1 MRLFNG
7 NTLLLATH
15 NHGKVEELS
24 RLFEKYEFK
33 ILSSKDFNLAE
44 PLETENTF
52 KGNARIKAHFASRNT
67 GLIALS
73 DDSGIEVKVLNG
85 APGVFTA
92 DWAQTDKG
100 RDFKRAMTKL
110 WSAIK
115 HTKSSGPY
123 FAQFCCSLVMAWP
136 DGHEEVF
143 EGVIKGKIVWP
154 MRGQNGH
161 GFDPIFQPDGYN
173 ETFGE
178 MDRWEKNKISH
189 RGLAFTKLVKNCFN
203 AID

>member
-100 RDFKRAMTKL
+100 RDFKHAMTKL
-110 WSAIK
+110 WSAIRN
-115 HTKSSGPY
+115 TKSSGPY
-123 FAQFCCSLVMAWP
+123 VAQFCCSLVMAWP

-143 EGVIKGKIVWP
+143 EK
-154 MRGQNGH
+154 
-161 GFDPIFQPDGYN
+161 
-173 ETFGE
+173 
-178 MDRWEKNKISH
+178 S
-189 RGLAFTKLVKNCFN
+189 LLVVLL
-203 AID
+203 IYL